1 MSAKPSPHSPDPHA
15 DPSAPQK
22 GPEHALALRT
32 LTRVAPELEADRK
45 GLDLAVIK
53 RLWGLTRPYARQRNF
68 LLGLTLVRA
77 AQVAVLPYLL
87 ATILTG
93 PVTDEDPGAW
103 TRTLWAAGGFFAFAL
118 FTEGVFRMRVF
129 SALRLGESVVS
140 DLRRQIFEHLQS
152 QPMAFFDRT
161 KLGRII
167 SRMTSD
173 AENVRLGIQDVA
185 FVSVVQ
191 LGQMFFAGIILASVN
206 PMLFGV
212 VLVMAPAVYAL
223 SRYFTGRLASAY
235 RAVQESF
242 SRVTSTLAEAV
253 NGMRVTQSFARESHN
268 AEIFGELVEKHA
280 GHNYRAARLTAAYL
294 PALELNIQLVFSAI
308 VVFGAWQVL
317 GGSTLA
323 GAFGLA
329 PEDAADSL
337 VVFALVA
344 PTFFGPIA
352 VVARMY
358 NQALLSMAGAER
370 VFALLDREPEKLDPP
385 GAAELGPI
393 DGRVVFDRVTFGY
406 RPDRPVL
413 HDIDFVAEPGQTVAL
428 VGHTG
433 SGKSTITNL
442 IAKFYAPTGGTVTI
456 DGQDIAQVSSASL
469 RQQMGIVLQSNFLFT
484 GSVRDNIRVGREDA
498 SDQDVTDAVS
508 ALGCTDLFE
517 TLPEGLDTEVG
528 ERGVSLSL
536 GQRQLVCFARA
547 MLADPRI
554 LILDEATS
562 SVDALTEQRVQAAL
576 ARLLKRRTSF
586 VVAHRLSTIRDAD
599 QVLVLDQGRIIERG
613 RHHELLAQ
621 AGVYA
626 NLYRQFLHA
635 SESR

>member
-1 MSAKPSPHSPDPHA
+1 MTDAPTPNPSDDVKPGQEPAHA
-15 DPSAPQK
+15 Q
-22 GPEHALALRT
+22 ALRT
-32 LTRVAPELEADRK
+32 LTRLTEEAEIDRK
-45 GLDLAVIK
+45 GLDWSVIR
-53 RLWGLTRPYARQRNF
+53 RLWGLTRPYARQRNR
-68 LLGLTLVRA
+68 LLVLTVVRA
-77 AQVAVLPYLL
+77 MQVALLPYLL
-87 ATILTG
+87 ARTLTG
-93 PVTDEDPGAW
+93 PVTDGGPDAW
-103 TRTLWAAGGFFAFAL
+103 RRTLWAAAGFFAFAL

-140 DLRRQIFEHLQS
+140 DLRRQIFAHLQS

-185 FVSVVQ
+185 FVSIVQ
-191 LGQMFFAGIILASVN
+191 LGQMLFSGVILAIVN
-206 PMLFGV
+206 PLLFGV

-223 SRYFTGRLASAY
+223 SRFFTGRLASTY
-235 RAVQESF
+235 RAIQESF
-242 SRVTSTLAEAV
+242 SRVTATLAEAV
-253 NGMRVTQSFARESHN
+253 NGMRVTQSFARESYN
-268 AEIFGELVEKHA
+268 AEIFGDLVRSHS
-280 GHNYRAARLTAAYL
+280 GHNYRAARLIAAYL

-317 GGSTLA
+317 AGSGSA
-323 GAFGLA
+323 AAMGLS
-329 PEDAADSL
+329 PEQAADSL
-337 VVFALVA
+337 IVFALVA

-385 GAAELGPI
+385 DAQDVGPI
-393 DGRVVFDRVTFGY
+393 DGRVEFEGVTFGY
-406 RPDRPVL
+406 DPSRPVL
-413 HDIDFVAEPGQTVAL
+413 HEVAFAAEPGQTVAL

-442 IAKFYAPTGGTVTI
+442 IAKFYAPTGGRVTI
-456 DGQDIAQVSSASL
+456 DGVDIAGVTSASL
-469 RQQMGIVLQSNFLFT
+469 RRQMGIVLQSNFLFT
-484 GSVRDNIRVGREDA
+484 GSVRDNIRVGQEHATDGQVAAAVDA
-498 SDQDVTDAVS
+498 
-508 ALGCTDLFE
+508 LECTDLFE
-517 TLPEGLDTEVG
+517 ALPDGLDTEVG
-528 ERGVSLSL
+528 ELGVSLSL

-576 ARLLKRRTSF
+576 ARLLQKRTSF

-599 QVLVLDQGRIIERG
+599 QVLVMDHGRITERG
-613 RHHELLAQ
+613 RHHELLGLAGTYAQ
-621 AGVYA
+621 
-626 NLYRQFLHA
+626 LYRQFLHA
-635 SESR
+635 TDSA